1 MNQLM
6 IFILICAVY
15 LFPTIIATGRKHGS
29 MYGIMTMNLLL
40 GWTIIF
46 WLWALIWAGSKK

>member
-1 MNQLM
+1 MNELM